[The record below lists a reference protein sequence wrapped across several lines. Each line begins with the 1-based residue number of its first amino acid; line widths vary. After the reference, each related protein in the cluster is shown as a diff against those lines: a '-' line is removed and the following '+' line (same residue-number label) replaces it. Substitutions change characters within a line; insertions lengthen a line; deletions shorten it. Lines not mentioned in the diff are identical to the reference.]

1 VGWLAFKI
9 FLFDSLIFILFN
21 PPQYFCAAGG
31 TVNGS
36 IINYSQTQME
46 LTGNSDLYISA
57 LGTANIPA
65 GFEPEMTLR
74 YEPSSYSE
82 ITF

>member
-1 VGWLAFKI
+1 
-9 FLFDSLIFILFN
+9 LFN

-36 IINYSQTQME
+36 IINYSDETMTV
-46 LTGNSDLYISA
+46 TGNSDLYISA
-57 LGTANIPA
+57 LGTANVPA
-65 GFEPEMTLR
+65 GFEPEMTLQ

-82 ITF
+82 VAF